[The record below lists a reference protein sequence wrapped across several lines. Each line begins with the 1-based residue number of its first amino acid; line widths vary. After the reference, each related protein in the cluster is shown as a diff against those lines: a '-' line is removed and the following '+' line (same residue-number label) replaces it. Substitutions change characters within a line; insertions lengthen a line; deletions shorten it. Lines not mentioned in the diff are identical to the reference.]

1 VNVGFHPAAG
11 SELQAAANYYE
22 SRVPGLGGDFLIEIE
37 GACSRLSELPL
48 AGSPLDAEHRRFGL
62 RRFPFG
68 LIYRI
73 TSSGVQIIAVAHR
86 RRRPGYWRQRK

>member
-1 VNVGFHPAAG
+1 VNVEFHPAAD
-11 SELQAAANYYE
+11 SELRAAANYYE
-22 SRVPGLGGDFLIEIE
+22 SRVPGLGNDFLTEVE
-37 GACSRLSELPL
+37 AARFRLSEIQA
-48 AGSPLDAEHRRFGL
+48 AGSRLDAEHRRVGL

-73 TSSGVQIIAVAHR
+73 TSAGVQIVAVAHR